1 MQLKVIRFSSQS
13 KRQGCCTGSLSSLP
27 EIQWK
32 ILWERQMLMTAEF
45 TEDRFLGVV
54 TKTKNLPSSYFI
66 IMSSIP
72 PVPEAIVVTITGWKR

>member
-1 MQLKVIRFSSQS
+1 
-13 KRQGCCTGSLSSLP
+13 
-27 EIQWK
+27 
-32 ILWERQMLMTAEF
+32 MLMTAEF

-72 PVPEAIVVTITGWKR
+72 PVPEAIVVTITGWKRYSVGTPLMCFKPVDSKNQRVP